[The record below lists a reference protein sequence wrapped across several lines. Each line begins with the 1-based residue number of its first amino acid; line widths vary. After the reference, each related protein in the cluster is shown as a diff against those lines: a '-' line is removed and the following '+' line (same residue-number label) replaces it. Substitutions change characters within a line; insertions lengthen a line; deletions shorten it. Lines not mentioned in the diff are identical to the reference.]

1 MIFTAM
7 ARHLP
12 HFFPSYQV
20 SLRISSEI
28 YLSNPD
34 LQNEDPLPTCHC
46 EHLKGAC
53 LHAEVSSIEIRLCRI
68 GVSARRRGNLFE
80 KGEIASFHSQ

>member
-28 YLSNPD
+28 Y
-34 LQNEDPLPTCHC
+34 QE
-46 EHLKGAC
+46 
-53 LHAEVSSIEIRLCRI
+53 EI
-68 GVSARRRGNLFE
+68 
-80 KGEIASFHSQ
+80 